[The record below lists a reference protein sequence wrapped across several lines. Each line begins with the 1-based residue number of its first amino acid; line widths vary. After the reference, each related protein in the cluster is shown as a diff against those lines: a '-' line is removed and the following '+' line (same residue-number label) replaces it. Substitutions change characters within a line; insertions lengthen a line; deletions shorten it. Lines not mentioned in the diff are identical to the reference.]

1 MVNVNYYL
9 NLYCIITF
17 NKIYDFKVL
26 YKGDNILVSSDNTNL
41 KFLKAFSELLKTR
54 SFEQIKVSDLAKKAQ
69 LSRRAFYNHYNS
81 KEDFL
86 RESILIIFDDITK
99 ILNNDLLYEE
109 VVLKEMLSYMY
120 INKEIIKSFV
130 CFFPNIDNIIKDY
143 IKGMIIH
150 SEIPDLK
157 KQLET
162 AYKVPYTFAIDI
174 YISTIESIILNW
186 INNDFNETPEE
197 IANYI
202 NSVVRI

>member
-1 MVNVNYYL
+1 MNYYL

-17 NKIYDFKVL
+17 DKIYNFKIL
-26 YKGDNILVSSDNTNL
+26 YKGDSILVSSDNTNL
-41 KFLKAFSELLKTR
+41 KFLKAFSELLKMR

-69 LSRRAFYNHYNS
+69 LSRRAFYNHFNS

-109 VVLKEMLSYMY
+109 VILKEMLSYMY
-120 INKEIIKSFV
+120 TNKEIIKSFV

-150 SEIPDLK
+150 SDIPDLH

-162 AYKVPYTFAIDI
+162 AYQVPYSFALDI

-186 INNDFNETPEE
+186 IDNDFTEEPEE
-197 IANYI
+197 IARYI
-202 NSVVRI
+202 TSVVRI

>member
-1 MVNVNYYL
+1 M
-9 NLYCIITF
+9 YCIITF
-17 NKIYDFKVL
+17 DKIYNFKIL
-26 YKGDNILVSSDNTNL
+26 YKGDSILVSSDNTNL
-41 KFLKAFSELLKTR
+41 KFLKAFSELLKMR
-54 SFEQIKVSDLAKKAQ
+54 SFEQIKVSDLAKKAR
-69 LSRRAFYNHYNS
+69 LSRRSFYNHYNS

-109 VVLKEMLSYMY
+109 VILKEMLSYMY
-120 INKEIIKSFV
+120 TNKEIIKSFV

-150 SEIPDLK
+150 SDIPDLH

-162 AYKVPYTFAIDI
+162 AYQVPYSFALDI

-186 INNDFNETPEE
+186 IDNDFTESPEK
-197 IANYI
+197 IAKYI
-202 NSVVRI
+202 TSVVRI

>member
-1 MVNVNYYL
+1 MNYYL

-17 NKIYDFKVL
+17 DKIYNFKIL
-26 YKGDNILVSSDNTNL
+26 YKGDSILVSSDNTNL
-41 KFLKAFSELLKTR
+41 KFLKAFSELLKMR
-54 SFEQIKVSDLAKKAQ
+54 SFEQIKVSDLAKKAR
-69 LSRRAFYNHYNS
+69 LSRRSFYNHYNS

-109 VVLKEMLSYMY
+109 VILKEMLSYMY
-120 INKEIIKSFV
+120 TNKEIIKSFV

-150 SEIPDLK
+150 SDIPDLE

-162 AYKVPYTFAIDI
+162 AYQIPYSFALDI

-186 INNDFNETPEE
+186 IDNDFTEEPEE
-197 IANYI
+197 IAKYI
-202 NSVVRI
+202 TSVVRI

>member
-1 MVNVNYYL
+1 M
-9 NLYCIITF
+9 NLYCIIIF
-17 NKIYDFKVL
+17 DKIYNFKIL
-26 YKGDNILVSSDNTNL
+26 YKGDSILVSSDNTNL
-41 KFLKAFSELLKTR
+41 KFLKAFSELLKMR
-54 SFEQIKVSDLAKKAQ
+54 RFEQIKVSDLVKKAQ

-109 VVLKEMLSYMY
+109 LVLKEMLSYMY

-130 CFFPNIDNIIKDY
+130 CFFPNIDNIIKNY

-150 SEIPDLK
+150 SDIPDLQ

-162 AYKVPYTFAIDI
+162 AYQVPYSFALDI

-186 INNDFNETPEE
+186 IDNDFTESPEK
-197 IANYI
+197 IAKYI
-202 NSVVRI
+202 TSVVRI

>member
-1 MVNVNYYL
+1 MNYYL

-17 NKIYDFKVL
+17 DKIYNFKIL
-26 YKGDNILVSSDNTNL
+26 YKGDSILVSSDNTNL
-41 KFLKAFSELLKTR
+41 KFLKAFSELLKMR
-54 SFEQIKVSDLAKKAQ
+54 SFEQIKVSDLAKKAR
-69 LSRRAFYNHYNS
+69 LSRRSFYNHYNS

-120 INKEIIKSFV
+120 INKEILLNPL
-130 CFFPNIDNIIKDY
+130 FFPNIDNIIKNY
-143 IKGMIIH
+143 IKEMITH
-150 SEIPDLK
+150 SDIPDLQ

-162 AYKVPYTFAIDI
+162 AYQVPYSFALGI

-186 INNDFNETPEE
+186 IDHDFTEEPEE
-197 IANYI
+197 IARYI
-202 NSVVRI
+202 TSVVRI

>member
-1 MVNVNYYL
+1 MINVNYYL

-17 NKIYDFKVL
+17 DKIYNFKIL
-26 YKGDNILVSSDNTNL
+26 YKGDSILVSSDNTNL
-41 KFLKAFSELLKTR
+41 KFLKAFSELLKMR
-54 SFEQIKVSDLAKKAQ
+54 SFEQIKVSDLAKKAR
-69 LSRRAFYNHYNS
+69 LSRRSFYNHYNS

-109 VVLKEMLSYMY
+109 VILKEMLSYMY
-120 INKEIIKSFV
+120 TNKEIIKSFV

-150 SEIPDLK
+150 SDIPDLE

-162 AYKVPYTFAIDI
+162 AYQIPYSFALDI

-186 INNDFNETPEE
+186 IDNDFTEEPEE
-197 IANYI
+197 IAKYI
-202 NSVVRI
+202 TSVVRI